1 MVQRTA
7 AADAPRRQWIQSRG
21 WDAFWIFSGLWA
33 PLSVLLLH
41 AAMSGGDLHGLR
53 EAPAFHQQRFVLLF
67 TSLALLHRLS
77 SIHAVLLSPA
87 MRRELRANRR
97 RYVYAPL
104 ATFVLTLLLAEAFV
118 FHPLFSFL
126 GTQRGQLWAFFVL
139 GIGYILWDR
148 WHFCMQEFG
157 VLSLYRARAEQR
169 AKADRLFDRVF
180 VVCLML
186 GVNTLLYVNAGF
198 GDDRDLL
205 WLGTPV
211 AALQGA
217 PLQRA
222 ALGACALAL
231 LLTAAAVVREALHP
245 QRSWPKLAY
254 YALIGSHSLI
264 LYLLPN
270 ALSLFFL
277 SYVFHHWMVAVGLF
291 NLITLNGSEQRSAPK
306 RALAYVLHVGPWFIA
321 CLLLGMFFEPL
332 DITARLTPIPNLHI
346 FEGAGTLVRAGV
358 GLVIG
363 SIFGFSFL
371 HYYYDRCLYSFSVPG
386 VRAAIGP
393 LLLGP
398 PKHAPATPVG
408 SPASA
413 SQAPAHS

>member
-1 MVQRTA
+1 
-7 AADAPRRQWIQSRG
+7 
-21 WDAFWIFSGLWA
+21 
-33 PLSVLLLH
+33 
-41 AAMSGGDLHGLR
+41 
-53 EAPAFHQQRFVLLF
+53 
-67 TSLALLHRLS
+67 
-77 SIHAVLLSPA
+77 
-87 MRRELRANRR
+87 
-97 RYVYAPL
+97 
-104 ATFVLTLLLAEAFV
+104 
-118 FHPLFSFL
+118 
-126 GTQRGQLWAFFVL
+126 
-139 GIGYILWDR
+139 
-148 WHFCMQEFG
+148 
-157 VLSLYRARAEQR
+157 
-169 AKADRLFDRVF
+169 
-180 VVCLML
+180 
-186 GVNTLLYVNAGF
+186 
-198 GDDRDLL
+198 
-205 WLGTPV
+205 
-211 AALQGA
+211 
-217 PLQRA
+217 
-222 ALGACALAL
+222 
-231 LLTAAAVVREALHP
+231 VREALHP